1 MTLNLGIGGK
11 VNRMEKQE
19 VKAAG
24 YLHQSHLER
33 GDQIEVQSAP

>member
-11 VNRMEKQE
+11 INRMEKQE
-19 VKAAG
+19 VEAAG

-33 GDQIEVQSAP
+33 GAQIEVQSPP